1 MENVNIYSTVRA
13 EFSPELCVVEVI
25 VKHPKHGLQNI
36 SLDVYFSRYMRPSN
50 E

>member
-1 MENVNIYSTVRA
+1 MGNVNVYSAVRA
-13 EFSPELCVVEVI
+13 EFSPELCVVGDI
-25 VKHPKHGLQNI
+25 VKNLKHGLQNV